1 MLQTH
6 RAVDALTKCEN
17 DANVIH
23 AVARL
28 FWKDQK
34 IAKARK
40 WMNRSVTLDPSLG
53 DAWAS
58 FLAFEIE
65 HGGEKE
71 CIDVINRCA
80 LAQPNRG
87 QIVWMLTLVYAASL
101 PELLLHP
108 YTPKLMVISTVP
120 RLVITC

>member
-1 MLQTH
+1 MGRKPVGCCRVIGLAQTH
-6 RAVDALTKCEN
+6 KAVDALTKCEN

-28 FWKDQK
+28 FWKDAK

-58 FLAFEIE
+58 FLAFELE
-65 HGGEKE
+65 NGGEKE

-87 QIVWMLTLVYAASL
+87 LFPPLACW
-101 PELLLHP
+101 
-108 YTPKLMVISTVP
+108 
-120 RLVITC
+120 